1 MSSRVTIKQFTRE
14 EDGSFVAPFTPEHAI
29 YDTNGKRLDVKIAG
43 LDLDRISSALT
54 HSEEA
59 ISAQTAE
66 SLQKIIDE
74 QAEDRKRLDALDQ
87 GQISDNERITYLE
100 KQTIPLAL
108 SYTSITPKAGTS
120 ERGTTFAP
128 VVRMSIKWKA
138 NNVAAQSTVTVTPAV
153 TLATNHEAFTGA
165 TISNDTTY
173 KVSVNYDGI
182 KGNFPDISYT
192 FREYRYRGELSSVP
206 SDYVSAIK
214 GLDTQELNETAT
226 LGSTNL
232 PANKYYLFAVVGNN
246 TLVCRHASTGGL
258 ISGTV
263 TGTCQ
268 IPRQNGTK
276 NDNTYSYI
284 LVPKSEIAWAFTITN
299 S

>member
-1 MSSRVTIKQFTRE
+1 M
-14 EDGSFVAPFTPEHAI
+14 
-29 YDTNGKRLDVKIAG
+29 
-43 LDLDRISSALT
+43 
-54 HSEEA
+54 
-59 ISAQTAE
+59 
-66 SLQKIIDE
+66 
-74 QAEDRKRLDALDQ
+74 
-87 GQISDNERITYLE
+87 
-100 KQTIPLAL
+100 
-108 SYTSITPKAGTS
+108 
-120 ERGTTFAP
+120 
-128 VVRMSIKWKA
+128 
-138 NNVAAQSTVTVTPAV
+138 TVTPAV
-153 TLATNHEAFTGA
+153 TLATNNETFTGA

-232 PANKYYLFAVVGNN
+232 PANKYYLFAVVGNK
-246 TLVCRHASTGGL
+246 TLVCRHAATGGL

>member
-108 SYTSITPKAGTS
+108 SYISITPKAGTS
-120 ERGTTFAP
+120 ERGTTFVP
-128 VVRMSIKWKA
+128 VVRMSIKWKG
-138 NNVAAQSTVTVTPAV
+138 NNVADKSTVTVTPAV
-153 TLATNHEAFTGA
+153 TLATNNEAFTGA

-182 KGNFPDISYT
+182 KGNFPDISYI

-232 PANKYYLFAVVGNN
+232 PANKYYLFAVVGNKK
-246 TLVCRHASTGGL
+246 LVCRHAATGGL

>member
-1 MSSRVTIKQFTRE
+1 M
-14 EDGSFVAPFTPEHAI
+14 
-29 YDTNGKRLDVKIAG
+29 
-43 LDLDRISSALT
+43 
-54 HSEEA
+54 
-59 ISAQTAE
+59 
-66 SLQKIIDE
+66 
-74 QAEDRKRLDALDQ
+74 DQ

-100 KQTIPLAL
+100 KQTIPLDL
-108 SYTSITPKAGTS
+108 SYTAITPTAGTS
-120 ERGTTFAP
+120 ERGTTFVP
-128 VVRMSIKWKA
+128 VVRISIKWKD

-153 TLATNHEAFTGA
+153 TLATNNEAFTGA

-182 KGNFPDISYT
+182 NGNFPDISYI

-232 PANKYYLFAVVGNN
+232 PANKYYLFAVVGNKK
-246 TLVCRHASTGGL
+246 LVCRHAATGGL

>member
-66 SLQKIIDE
+66 SVQKIIDE

-108 SYTSITPKAGTS
+108 SYISITPKAGTS
-120 ERGTTFAP
+120 ERGTTFVP
-128 VVRMSIKWKA
+128 VVRMSIKWKG
-138 NNVAAQSTVTVTPAV
+138 NNVADKSTVTATPAV
-153 TLATNHEAFTGA
+153 TLATNNEAFTGA

-182 KGNFPDISYT
+182 KGNFPDISYI

-232 PANKYYLFAVVGNN
+232 PANKYYLFAVVGNKK
-246 TLVCRHASTGGL
+246 LVCRHAATGGL

>member
-1 MSSRVTIKQFTRE
+1 MKLLNIES
-14 EDGSFVAPFTPEHAI
+14 
-29 YDTNGKRLDVKIAG
+29 VK
-43 LDLDRISSALT
+43 
-54 HSEEA
+54 
-59 ISAQTAE
+59 
-66 SLQKIIDE
+66 KIIDE
-74 QAEDRKRLDALDQ
+74 QAEDRRRLDALDQ

-120 ERGTTFAP
+120 ERGTTFVP
-128 VVRMSIKWKA
+128 VVRMSIKWKG
-138 NNVAAQSTVTVTPAV
+138 NNVADKSTVTVTPAV
-153 TLATNHEAFTGA
+153 TLATNNEAFTGA

-182 KGNFPDISYT
+182 KGNFPDISYI

-206 SDYVSAIK
+206 SDYVAAIK
-214 GLDTQELNETAT
+214 GLDTQELSETAT
-226 LGSTNL
+226 LGSTKL
-232 PANKYYLFAVVGNN
+232 SANKYYLFAVVGNKK
-246 TLVCRHASTGGL
+246 LVCRHAATGGL

-284 LVPKSEIAWAFTITN
+284 LVPKSEIAWSFIITN

>member
-66 SLQKIIDE
+66 SLQKIIYE

-120 ERGTTFAP
+120 ERGTTF
-128 VVRMSIKWKA
+128 VVAIYNSEDLKASGQVQIQILKNRYGETMLEPQLTNIK
-138 NNVAAQSTVTVTPAV
+138 P
-153 TLATNHEAFTGA
+153 
-165 TISNDTTY
+165 
-173 KVSVNYDGI
+173 
-182 KGNFPDISYT
+182 
-192 FREYRYRGELSSVP
+192 EYY
-206 SDYVSAIK
+206 
-214 GLDTQELNETAT
+214 
-226 LGSTNL
+226 
-232 PANKYYLFAVVGNN
+232 VVGNGYN
-246 TLVCRHASTGGL
+246 KTPQQVESVFDTNGNFTNPFEVTEEINLDSLLGGM
-258 ISGTV
+258 
-263 TGTCQ
+263 
-268 IPRQNGTK
+268 
-276 NDNTYSYI
+276 
-284 LVPKSEIAWAFTITN
+284 
-299 S
+299 

>member
-1 MSSRVTIKQFTRE
+1 M
-14 EDGSFVAPFTPEHAI
+14 
-29 YDTNGKRLDVKIAG
+29 
-43 LDLDRISSALT
+43 
-54 HSEEA
+54 
-59 ISAQTAE
+59 
-66 SLQKIIDE
+66 
-74 QAEDRKRLDALDQ
+74 
-87 GQISDNERITYLE
+87 
-100 KQTIPLAL
+100 
-108 SYTSITPKAGTS
+108 
-120 ERGTTFAP
+120 
-128 VVRMSIKWKA
+128 
-138 NNVAAQSTVTVTPAV
+138 
-153 TLATNHEAFTGA
+153 FTGA

-182 KGNFPDISYT
+182 KGNFPDISYI

-232 PANKYYLFAVVGNN
+232 PANKYYLFAVVGNKR
-246 TLVCRHASTGGL
+246 LVCRHAATGGL

>member
-108 SYTSITPKAGTS
+108 SYTSITPKSGTS
-120 ERGTTFAP
+120 ERGTTFVP
-128 VVRMSIKWKA
+128 VVRMSIKWKG
-138 NNVAAQSTVTVTPAV
+138 NNVADKSTVTATPAV
-153 TLATNHEAFTGA
+153 TLATNNEAFTGA

-232 PANKYYLFAVVGNN
+232 PANKYYLFAVVGNKK
-246 TLVCRHASTGGL
+246 LVCRHAATGGL

>member
-14 EDGSFVAPFTPEHAI
+14 KDGTFVAPYTPEHAI

-59 ISAQTAE
+59 ISAQTSE

-74 QAEDRKRLDALDQ
+74 QAEDRRRLDALDQ

-100 KQTIPLAL
+100 KQTIPLDL
-108 SYTSITPKAGTS
+108 SYTAITPTAGTS
-120 ERGTTFAP
+120 ERGTTFVP
-128 VVRMSIKWKA
+128 VVRISIKWKD

-153 TLATNHEAFTGA
+153 TLATNNEAFTGA

-182 KGNFPDISYT
+182 NGNFPDISYI

-232 PANKYYLFAVVGNN
+232 PANKYYLFAVVGNKK
-246 TLVCRHASTGGL
+246 LVCRHAATGGL